1 MKKAMKGL
9 VVLFSVAIVVL
20 LTSKIAL
27 AATPQVAAGDYHT
40 LAIKSDGTL
49 WAWGDNS
56 DGQFGDG
63 TTTDRL
69 SSVFISDLLTSP
81 TIPIPTNGQSF
92 TYSSATSPVLSEDP
106 SQAEPIGLGTV
117 AIGGSILSITV
128 ETYQFSDPVDIYFG
142 LYSPE
147 IDPDNIYLLTSG
159 GAFQKL
165 SEGPAPW
172 KANITGP
179 VDESLFSDIQ
189 TSSLPIG
196 TYYLYLLVTPTGNLS
211 NYYLWITSFSS
222 CNSLKFTPEG
232 TTFFYDSIGRSLE
245 LGASEQIT
253 LLTTACGDSVTVSSV
268 TKTLGG
274 EWLSASSGGGSKVI
288 LNLDAGAS
296 GVQAGSTYTGIV
308 KVVVGGITENMYVT
322 LQVPGQ
328 CVATSA
334 SVTPL
339 SLIFQAYVGWQNPGA
354 QTIRVENNC
363 ENAVS
368 ATVLS
373 KPDWL
378 LLSETGTGVFSVSCV
393 DSYLEEEGSYS
404 GSITLRDDEYNQQ
417 YSVSV
422 NLEVDD
428 SATTVTSGDIGYYDV
443 GAGQTRYFKF
453 VACVPDCEHRIQV
466 NNASQSDQ
474 PRTVH
479 ALVKRGSKP
488 TIAEFER
495 TWQMAPSQYDC
506 TAEQWIPAKPG
517 AENLYWKYNTGSQ
530 AEFVEIGEPME
541 SNTFYIMLY
550 NNGTTIVLDQRL
562 SVSY

>member
-20 LTSKIAL
+20 LTSKIEL
-27 AATPQVAAGDYHT
+27 AATPQIAAGDYHT

-56 DGQFGDG
+56 DGLLGDG

-81 TIPIPTNGQSF
+81 AIPIPTNGQSF

-106 SQAEPIGLGTV
+106 SQAKPIGLGTV
-117 AIGGSILSITV
+117 AAGGGTLSITV
-128 ETYQFSDPVDIYFG
+128 ETYQFSDPVDVYFG
-142 LYSPE
+142 LYSSE

-159 GAFQKL
+159 GTFQKL
-165 SEGPAPW
+165 SEGVAPW

-179 VDESLFSDIQ
+179 IDESLFGDIQ
-189 TSSLPIG
+189 TASLPIG
-196 TYYLYLLVTPTGNLS
+196 TYYLYLFVTPTGNLS

-232 TTFFYDSIGRSLE
+232 TTFFYDSIGRFLE

-308 KVVVGGITENMYVT
+308 KVVVGGITDNMCVT

-328 CVATSA
+328 CDPTSA
-334 SVTPL
+334 SVTPSLL
-339 SLIFQAYVGWQNPGA
+339 SFYAYVGWQNPSA
-354 QTIRVENNC
+354 QTICVEDNC

-378 LLSETGTGVFSVSCV
+378 LLSETGTGVFSVSCNT
-393 DSYLEEEGSYS
+393 SYLMEVNSYS
-404 GSITLRDDEYNQQ
+404 DTITLRDDEYSQQ
-417 YSVSV
+417 HSVLV

-428 SATTVTSGDIGYYDV
+428 SATTVTSGDIGYYDI

-453 VACVPDCEHRIQV
+453 VASVPDCEHRIQV

-562 SVSY
+562 SVCY